1 MSTLTKLHP
10 SIVLRTIKGH
20 EWFATEY
27 WDTRAMKAGRPY
39 IYKDMDATD
48 IQPEGYAGRISD
60 MHTLNQKRWTE
71 KRARPKRHKIVKQL
85 DPAIFDELEHL
96 MKDRQNRALNE
107 IEAAWLDTREPSWP
121 AVKHIKNKEWEKAA
135 AIFSHA

>member
-1 MSTLTKLHP
+1 MHKLHP
-10 SIVLRTIKGH
+10 TIVLRTIKGH

-48 IQPEGYAGRISD
+48 IQPEGYAGRIAD
-60 MHTLNQKRWTE
+60 MHTLNQKRWNE
-71 KRARPKRHKIVKQL
+71 KRARPKRFKYQKQL
-85 DPAIFDELEHL
+85 DTAIFDELEHL
-96 MKDRQNRALNE
+96 MKDRQNKALNE